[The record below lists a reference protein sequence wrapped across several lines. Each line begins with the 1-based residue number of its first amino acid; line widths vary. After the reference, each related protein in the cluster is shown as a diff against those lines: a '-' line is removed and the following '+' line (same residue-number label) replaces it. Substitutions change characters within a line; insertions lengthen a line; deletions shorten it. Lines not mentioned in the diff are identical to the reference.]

1 MSSHHFVK
9 EDQEPALIIASVTH
23 QTFEKIKPLLE
34 WSPRIIVHYATLDS
48 ILNWGIKFDGVIC
61 TAALKSSFE
70 KKLTEYE
77 PLEWFIY
84 STSFLQETVAKVMT
98 RNIAAVQI
106 MDAHEDYPLVELE
119 RLKIHSVTLLTD
131 SVRWSLIKSK
141 KWRKWLPANSL
152 IHVYGAG
159 KTETISTAKAD
170 LLSIEKETIFWIGE
184 PY

>member
-1 MSSHHFVK
+1 
-9 EDQEPALIIASVTH
+9 
-23 QTFEKIKPLLE
+23 
-34 WSPRIIVHYATLDS
+34 
-48 ILNWGIKFDGVIC
+48 
-61 TAALKSSFE
+61 
-70 KKLTEYE
+70 
-77 PLEWFIY
+77 
-84 STSFLQETVAKVMT
+84 LQETVAKVMT

-106 MDAHEDYPLVELE
+106 MDAHEDYPLAELE